1 MPVITLDTHIRSNIE
16 ICFDLS
22 RSIDLHQISTA
33 KTKERAIDGVTRGLI
48 KHE

>member
-1 MPVITLDTHIRSNIE
+1 MPTIQLETIINADIK

-33 KTKERAIDGVTRGLI
+33 KTNEKAIAGIRFGC
-48 KHE
+48 